1 MGSVSQGQGT
11 IAEDGEEREGGGVP
25 VPCPRLRWQEEHLNL
40 GTETILVL
48 LLGLS
53 DMFWIE
59 LMVLCTLCSG
69 DQ

>member
-1 MGSVSQGQGT
+1 VGSVSQGQGT
-11 IAEDGEEREGGGVP
+11 VAEDGEEWEGGGVP
-25 VPCPRLRWQEEHLNL
+25 VPCPRLRWQEEHLHL

-53 DMFWIE
+53 DMFWVE

-69 DQ
+69 D

>member
-1 MGSVSQGQGT
+1 M
-11 IAEDGEEREGGGVP
+11 
-25 VPCPRLRWQEEHLNL
+25 PCPRLRWQEEHLNL